1 MLDRC
6 KLMLAIIAIH
16 TKITKTK
23 VAKWGTPKIKQ
34 KKFNFGK
41 TLDILSN

>member
-1 MLDRC
+1 MLDGC

-16 TKITKTK
+16 TKITKI
-23 VAKWGTPKIKQ
+23 AKWGTPKIKQ

-41 TLDILSN
+41 TLDILSS